1 MCNSTAE
8 AQEFA
13 LLMPETTRIFFL
25 RCVASPSRQWLTDGE
40 EVSTDVSL
48 QPSAAGFYQC
58 VGLLINQPETAN
70 TGDSRSITYFHENC
84 KSVRTDVYNG
94 GWYVI

>member
-13 LLMPETTRIFFL
+13 ALMAETTGTTFL
-25 RCVASPSRQWLTDGE
+25 RCLASPSRQWLTDGE
-40 EVSTDVSL
+40 EVSTGASL

-70 TGDSRSITYFHENC
+70 TGDPQSITYFHENC
-84 KSVRTDVYNG
+84 KSVSTDVYNVVG
-94 GWYVI
+94 V